1 MKVIYHIAKAELQL
15 LFYSPIAWLLL
26 LCFSIQSGF
35 LFIGLFEKIVLNMHA
50 YGIARHASQS
60 IFNQTDICLWPQ
72 VLNYLYF
79 YIPLLTMGCIS
90 RDLNNGAIKL
100 LYSSPIGNL
109 QIILGKYFS
118 LVCYALILMGILA
131 IYVIIGWCS
140 IENFEAAWV
149 WSGLLGLFLLTCT
162 YMAIGLF
169 MSSLT
174 SYQII
179 AAVGTF
185 VAFMLLSAVKGWGQQ
200 YDFIREITYW
210 LSIDGRVF
218 TFIQGI
224 LCSEDL
230 IYFPVIIGMF
240 LTLTV
245 IRLYAIRQKQHFL
258 LTLGK
263 SMLVIIV
270 VGILAFVSSRPALLK
285 YYDTTYTKENTLT
298 NNSQSILKE
307 VDGGM
312 TITAY
317 VNILDP
323 RYLSFRY
330 PGYIME
336 NQRFFRQYTRF
347 KPEMDI
353 RTVYYYAEPDADLRQ
368 MDPTGEKA
376 WAKAKLICEEYKTDS
391 TILRT
396 QEEIDQMVDL
406 SEEGYTFIWQIV
418 RDNGQKQWLRVYNM
432 GFGIYPDEAEISV
445 AFKRMVMALP
455 KIGFVT
461 GHGERNIKERQP
473 QGYYYVSGDKKCQF
487 SVWNQ
492 GFDVKEITLSQAIP
506 EDISVL
512 MIADPQESFT
522 ACEEKVLSD
531 YINEGRNLFI
541 LGEPGNRE
549 SFNPTLRKLL
559 GVELTPLL
567 VQKDME
573 FNRLSPEVLAAFP
586 TKQGKEKM
594 LDLRK
599 TYSLSMPTCAGV
611 ELVEDRGFSFFSAVM
626 SSVKSPCWTELETVD
641 FVDDTVVFNPTVG
654 EVCKEFTTVMGL
666 YRQVGNRE
674 QRIIISGD
682 ADVLANN
689 EFIVRRNISSSNES
703 LMLGGCRWLSYGEV
717 PIDIRR
723 PSEIDNRVFMSVST
737 CAMIKYLF
745 RIVLPLFI
753 LGMYLFL
760 WLRRRGR

>member
-118 LVCYALILMGILA
+118 LVCYALILMGILS

-263 SMLVIIV
+263 SMFVIMV

-307 VDGGM
+307 VDGGV

-317 VNILDP
+317 VNVLDP

-336 NQRFFRQYTRF
+336 NQRFFRRYTRF

-432 GFGIYPDEAEISV
+432 GFGIYPGEAEISV

-461 GHGERNIKERQP
+461 GHGERNIKEHQP

-492 GFDVKEITLSQAIP
+492 GFDVQEINLSQAIS

-567 VQKDME
+567 VQKDVE

-641 FVDDTVVFNPTVG
+641 FIDDTVVFNSAAG

-666 YRQVGNRE
+666 YRQVGNKE

-737 CAMIKYLF
+737 CAVIKCLF